1 MINPTVSPVDPMPS
15 KIKIL
20 DPLLASKIAAG
31 EVIER
36 PASVL
41 KELLENSVDA
51 GAASVTVYVTEGG
64 KRLISV
70 ADDGEGIAKEDAPLV
85 FYRHATSKIETEAD
99 LDEIR
104 TMGFRGEALSSISA
118 VSRVRLRTRR
128 RAEISGT
135 GVTIEGGST
144 PEISDDGCPE
154 GTSIEVRELFYNTP
168 ARLKFMRSG
177 ESEYGYILDVFKR
190 AALAHP
196 EIRFKLTH
204 GSSRPIETPAGSL
217 KGRIADLFGREA
229 AEGLVEVSTPFVK
242 GYIGGHELSYS
253 TARSVY
259 LYVNGRPVRDKAL
272 NRAILDGYG
281 TIIGPMR
288 YPFVVLD
295 ITAAPEDVDVNIHP
309 AKNEVRFK
317 SPRFVYDCVKSAVR
331 GALSARP
338 PASSAPARVHPVSYT
353 STAIGSNSPAGE
365 AYSSYG
371 ALRPV
376 PLEFVEEREKAINPE
391 FLSLSTVGQLWGEF
405 LIAENPSGEFYIID
419 AHGAA
424 ERAAFEKLKKRYRE
438 SGVVRQMLLLPE
450 RFETTPEEKDAIEGS
465 LDELSRLGFEVVDF
479 GPSVKLGGATFL
491 IKAVP
496 DLLSA
501 RGSAGLIKDVASEL
515 AASSGSSRA
524 EARIEEVLMRIAC
537 HSVIRGART
546 LTREEGNALL
556 KELSG
561 IDFAAHCPHGRP
573 VVKKFLRSEIEAMFK
588 R

>member
-1 MINPTVSPVDPMPS
+1 MPE

-41 KELLENSVDA
+41 KELLENSIDA
-51 GAASVTVYVTEGG
+51 LATSITVYVTEGG
-64 KRLISV
+64 KRLLSV
-70 ADDGEGIAKEDAPLV
+70 ADDGEGIGREDAPLV
-85 FYRHATSKIETEAD
+85 FFRHATSKIRTEAD

-118 VSRVRLRTRR
+118 VSRVVLRSRRHGEVAGTR
-128 RAEISGT
+128 
-135 GVTIEGGST
+135 VTIEGGAE

-154 GTSIEVRELFYNTP
+154 GTVIEIKDIFYNTP

-177 ESEYGYILDVFKR
+177 QSEYGYILDVFKR
-190 AALAHP
+190 TALSHP

-204 GSSRPIETPAGSL
+204 GSSRPIEAPAGSL
-217 KGRIADLFGREA
+217 KNRVSDLFGKETA
-229 AEGLVEVSTPFVK
+229 ANLIEVATPFVK
-242 GYIGGHELSYS
+242 GYIGGHEQSYS
-253 TARSVY
+253 TVKSVY
-259 LYVNGRPVRDKAL
+259 LYVNGRPVRDKAV

-281 TIIGPMR
+281 TIIGTTR

-295 ITAAPEDVDVNIHP
+295 LAVPPEDVDVNIHP
-309 AKNEVRFK
+309 AKSEVRFK
-317 SPRFVYDCVKSAVR
+317 NPRFIYDCVKSAVR
-331 GALSARP
+331 GALSAP
-338 PASSAPARVHPVSYT
+338 GAAPVSASSAASSRVSYP
-353 STAIGSNSPAGE
+353 SFSSAMRSPAGE
-365 AYSSYG
+365 QAASYN
-371 ALRPV
+371 APV
-376 PLEFVEEREKAINPE
+376 SAPLEFIEGADKAINPE
-391 FLSLSTVGQLWGEF
+391 FLKLSTVGQLWGEF

-424 ERAAFEKLKKRYRE
+424 ERAAFEKLKKKYLE
-438 SGVVRQMLLLPE
+438 SDVRRQMLLLPE
-450 RFETTPEEKDAIEGS
+450 RFETTPEEKEAVEGS
-465 LDELSRLGFEVVDF
+465 LDELSRLGFEVADF
-479 GPSVKLGGATFL
+479 GPSLKLGGATFL

-496 DLLSA
+496 ELLCTRSSA
-501 RGSAGLIKDVASEL
+501 ALIKDIASEL
-515 AASSGSSRA
+515 AASAGSSRA
-524 EARIEEVLMRIAC
+524 TVEIEAVLMRIAC
-537 HSVIRGART
+537 HSVIRGPRT

-556 KELSG
+556 RELSA

>member
-1 MINPTVSPVDPMPS
+1 MPC

-20 DPLLASKIAAG
+20 EPLLASKIAAG

-51 GAASVTVYVTEGG
+51 GSTSVTVYVTEGG

-70 ADDGEGIAKEDAPLV
+70 ADNGEGISREDAPLV
-85 FYRHATSKIETEAD
+85 FFRHATSKIEKEAD
-99 LDEIR
+99 LDDIR

-118 VSRVRLRTRR
+118 VARVRLRTRR
-128 RAEISGT
+128 HGEVSGT
-135 GVTIEGGST
+135 SVTIEGGSP
-144 PEISDDGCPE
+144 PEITDDGCPE
-154 GTSIEVRELFYNTP
+154 GTSIEVKEIFYNTP

-177 ESEYGYILDVFKR
+177 ESEYGYILDVFKKT
-190 AALAHP
+190 ALIHP
-196 EIRFKLTH
+196 EIRFKLVH
-204 GSSRPIETPAGSL
+204 GSSRPIEAPAGSL
-217 KGRIADLFGREA
+217 RERIADLFGKDA
-229 AEGLVEVSTPFVK
+229 AKNLITVDTPFVK
-242 GYIGGHELSYS
+242 GCIGSHELNYATSK
-253 TARSVY
+253 SVY
-259 LYVNGRPVRDKAL
+259 LYVNGRPVRDKAI

-281 TIIGPMR
+281 TIIGSMR
-288 YPFVVLD
+288 YPFTVLD
-295 ITAAPEDVDVNIHP
+295 ITVAPEDVDVNIHP

-317 SPRFVYDCVKSAVR
+317 SPRFIYDCVRSAVK
-331 GALSARP
+331 GALSSRAHPEPVPGPRP
-338 PASSAPARVHPVSYT
+338 TVSYSPSASSWRV
-353 STAIGSNSPAGE
+353 PAGE
-365 AYSSYG
+365 AHSSYG
-371 ALRPV
+371 AALTA
-376 PLEFVEEREKAINPE
+376 PLEFGEESGKAVNPE
-391 FLSLSTVGQLWGEF
+391 FLSLTTVGQLWGEF
-405 LIAENPSGEFYIID
+405 LIAENPSGEFYLID

-424 ERAAFEKLKKRYRE
+424 ERAAFEKLKKRYLE
-438 SGVVRQMLLLPE
+438 SQVRRQMLLLPE
-450 RFETTPEEKDAIEGS
+450 RFETTPEEKDAVEGS
-465 LDELSRLGFEVVDF
+465 LEELSRLGFEVADF

-496 DLLSA
+496 DMLAARSSA
-501 RGSAGLIKDVASEL
+501 DLVKDIAGDL
-515 AASSGSSRA
+515 AASAGSARA

-537 HSVIRGART
+537 HSVIRGPRT

>member
-1 MINPTVSPVDPMPS
+1 MPC

-20 DPLLASKIAAG
+20 EPLLASKIAAG

-51 GAASVTVYVTEGG
+51 SSTSITVYVTEGG

-70 ADDGEGIAKEDAPLV
+70 ADNGEGISREDAPLV
-85 FYRHATSKIETEAD
+85 FFRHATSKIEKEAD
-99 LDEIR
+99 LDDIR

-128 RAEISGT
+128 HGEVSGT
-135 GVTIEGGST
+135 SVVIEGGSP
-144 PEISDDGCPE
+144 PEITDDGCPE
-154 GTSIEVRELFYNTP
+154 GTSIEVKEIFYNTP

-190 AALAHP
+190 TALIHP
-196 EIRFKLTH
+196 EIRFKFVH
-204 GSSRPIETPAGSL
+204 GSSRPIEAPAGSL
-217 KGRIADLFGREA
+217 RERIADLFGKDA
-229 AEGLVEVSTPFVK
+229 AKNLIAVDTSFVK
-242 GYIGGHELSYS
+242 GCIGSHELNYATSK
-253 TARSVY
+253 SVY
-259 LYVNGRPVRDKAL
+259 LYVNGRPVRDKAI

-281 TIIGPMR
+281 TIIGSMR
-288 YPFVVLD
+288 YPFTVLD
-295 ITAAPEDVDVNIHP
+295 ITVAPEDVDVNIHP

-317 SPRFVYDCVKSAVR
+317 SPRFIYDCVKSAVK
-331 GALSARP
+331 GALSARAASMP
-338 PASSAPARVHPVSYT
+338 SLGPRPTVSYSPSASSWRP
-353 STAIGSNSPAGE
+353 PAGE
-365 AYSSYG
+365 ALSSYG
-371 ALRPV
+371 ASRIA
-376 PLEFVEEREKAINPE
+376 PLEFGEEGSTAINPE
-391 FLSLSTVGQLWGEF
+391 FLSLTTVGQLWGEF
-405 LIAENPSGEFYIID
+405 LIAENSSGEFYLID

-424 ERAAFEKLKKRYRE
+424 ERAAFEKLRKRYLE
-438 SGVVRQMLLLPE
+438 SQVRRQMLLLPE
-450 RFETTPEEKDAIEGS
+450 RFETTPEEKDAVEGS
-465 LDELSRLGFEVVDF
+465 LEELSRLGFEVVDF

-496 DLLSA
+496 EMLATRSSA
-501 RGSAGLIKDVASEL
+501 DLIKDIAEDL
-515 AASSGSSRA
+515 AASAGSARA

-537 HSVIRGART
+537 HSVIRGPRT

-573 VVKKFLRSEIEAMFK
+573 VVKKFLRSEIETMFK

>member
-1 MINPTVSPVDPMPS
+1 MSS

-51 GAASVTVYVTEGG
+51 GSASVTVYVTEGG

-70 ADDGEGIAKEDAPLV
+70 ADDGEGISREDAPLV

-128 RAEISGT
+128 RGEVSGT
-135 GVTIEGGST
+135 SVEIEGGSS
-144 PEISDDGCPE
+144 PLISDDGCPE

-177 ESEYGYILDVFKR
+177 ESEYGYVLDVFKR
-190 AALAHP
+190 AALSHP
-196 EIRFKLTH
+196 EVRFKLTH
-204 GSSRPIETPAGSL
+204 GSSRPIEAPAGSL
-217 KGRIADLFGREA
+217 KGRISDLFGREA
-229 AEGLVEVSTPFVK
+229 AANLVEVDTPFVK
-242 GYIGGHELSYS
+242 GYIGSHELNYS

-281 TIIGPMR
+281 TIIGSMR

-295 ITAAPEDVDVNIHP
+295 IAVAPEDVDVNIHP

-317 SPRFVYDCVKSAVR
+317 SPRFIYDCVKSAVR
-331 GALSARP
+331 GALSSR
-338 PASSAPARVHPVSYT
+338 STAPAAPANPVSY
-353 STAIGSNSPAGE
+353 SSAAIGFKSPAGE
-365 AYSSYG
+365 AHSSYG
-371 ALRPV
+371 APRMA
-376 PLEFVEEREKAINPE
+376 PLEFTEERGKAINPE
-391 FLSLSTVGQLWGEF
+391 FLSLTTVGQLWGEF
-405 LIAENPSGEFYIID
+405 LIAENPVGEFYIID

-424 ERAAFEKLKKRYRE
+424 ERAAFEKLKKRYGE
-438 SGVVRQMLLLPE
+438 SEVRRQMLLLPE
-450 RFETTPEEKDAIEGS
+450 RFETTPEEKDAVEGS
-465 LDELSRLGFEVVDF
+465 LEELSRLGFEVVDF

-496 DLLSA
+496 DLLSS
-501 RGSAGLIKDVASEL
+501 RSSASLIKDIAAEL
-515 AASSGSSRA
+515 AASAGSSRA

-537 HSVIRGART
+537 HSVIRGPRT

-556 KELSG
+556 RELSG